1 MRLEEWIRSEIERRK
16 LWAFTE
22 QMGSEGG
29 RYHTGYLQA
38 LEDVQNFLREGE
50 TRNEYHQSYTARRAH
65 L

>member
-16 LWAFTE
+16 LWAFME
-22 QMGSEGG
+22 QMGSEGV

-38 LEDVQNFLREGE
+38 LEDVQNLLREGE
-50 TRNEYHQSYTARRAH
+50 TRNERHQFDAARRAH